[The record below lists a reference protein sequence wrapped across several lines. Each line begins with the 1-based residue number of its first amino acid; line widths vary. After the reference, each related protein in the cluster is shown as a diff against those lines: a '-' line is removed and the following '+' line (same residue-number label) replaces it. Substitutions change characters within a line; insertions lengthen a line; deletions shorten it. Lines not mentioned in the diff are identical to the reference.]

1 MLLYSCIFFLSEI
14 IKMLIRHVHLV
25 TCSAYIYNDIKLL
38 IIVYMDVLYLI
49 INLDKDKLTN
59 V

>member
-1 MLLYSCIFFLSEI
+1 
-14 IKMLIRHVHLV
+14 MLIRHVHLV